1 MNARVPDPVS
11 ALLRLVVVSGLGV
24 DAYVHFDLA
33 AGYQLAAPGGVGGG
47 TLFRLEATA
56 ALLAGLWV
64 LFRGTKRAFLSA
76 ATVAIL
82 GVIAVVLYRYAD
94 LPGVGPLPSM
104 YEPVWYPEKT
114 LSAVAEG
121 VAAVA
126 AVLGWRR
133 VEGRQPVSEELHDRP

>member
-1 MNARVPDPVS
+1 MHFRVAHPVG
-11 ALLRLVVVSGLGV
+11 ALLRLVVVTGLGV
-24 DAYVHFDLA
+24 DAYVHLHLA

-76 ATVAIL
+76 ATVATL
-82 GVIAVVLYRYAD
+82 GVVAVVLYRYAD

-121 VAAVA
+121 IAAVA
-126 AVLGWRR
+126 AVLGRR
-133 VEGRQPVSEELHDRP
+133 RAGCRQPVREELHDRP